1 MKAEDAKIGLPSV
14 DSHILA
20 AKRLDSEAGRDK
32 VYHGVGATDDSVTT
46 WFQSPSSHVQSQM
59 WL

>member
-1 MKAEDAKIGLPSV
+1 MRAEEAKIGLPGV

-32 VYHGVGATDDSVTT
+32 VYHGVGATVDNVRT
-46 WFQSPSSHVQSQM
+46 WFQSPSSHV
-59 WL
+59 